1 MDNEKFV
8 SIDAK
13 PQDQNEANQNFSEQE
28 IPLDSEDFE
37 ALVDVFRTLLQWSRD
52 LEDATQNG

>member
-1 MDNEKFV
+1 MDNENFD
-8 SIDAK
+8 SADAK
-13 PQDQNEANQNFSEQE
+13 SLDQNDTNKNFSEQE

-37 ALVDVFRTLLQWSRD
+37 ALVDVFRTLLQWSKD

>member
-13 PQDQNEANQNFSEQE
+13 PQDQNEASQNFSEQE